1 MIYYFE
7 FNEKYLK
14 YMRKDLGNEEI
25 ENNKCFTIDGS
36 GDSFKV
42 NVYCN
47 VELAL
52 KPNTIVLSKDE
63 ELNNYWWVVQE
74 DKSTL
79 IDNNLYLHELQ
90 LVGAIEWFKFKFCY
104 TGTFYYHRYSYFEVM
119 QKLLYSLWKP
129 KFFDFNLGNFTSE
142 FGSKKNNQKFTFK
155 GYTIRS
161 ALSEIEKAL
170 NVDFKLKFVT
180 SKLSI
185 EETVSG
191 TTGSHSFDP
200 TPDGTGAYYPGNIST
215 TISPNYIKVVIK
227 SVTPSSASATIS
239 SYNSSTGAIKLK
251 IKSATE
257 NAHVT
262 VTLKCTTE
270 ENVAEYGYYNIS
282 ILETQK
288 VDLTDYQ
295 TKALDTSVTING
307 ETKTTVNDSLTAIA
321 NYISG
326 LKSGTNVVEKA
337 NKANQLVTARTISL
351 SGDATGSISFD
362 GSSNK
367 TLSVTLANS
376 GVTAGT
382 YSVVTVDAKGRA
394 TSGGQII
401 EVGGASQTTPSA
413 SLAVGGIFFKVI

>member
-1 MIYYFE
+1 MANTQITQYQSNGTLLILHPETIAEIVNYTD
-7 FNEKYLK
+7 NKVIGATNVQSALDILAQAK
-14 YMRKDLGNEEI
+14 KDTESSI
-25 ENNKCFTIDGS
+25 STINTNVSNAQSRADSAYSLAGEAKS
-36 GDSFKV
+36 IAEGASRAFVYNTYTDMVNDLTSASNTKFKIGDNLLLV
-42 NVYCN
+42 QTNV
-47 VELAL
+47 
-52 KPNTIVLSKDE
+52 PD
-63 ELNNYWWVVQE
+63 YWISSIG
-74 DKSTL
+74 DKSAT
-79 IDNNLYLHELQ
+79 
-90 LVGAIEWFKFKFCY
+90 
-104 TGTFYYHRYSYFEVM
+104 T
-119 QKLLYSLWKP
+119 
-129 KFFDFNLGNFTSE
+129 
-142 FGSKKNNQKFTFK
+142 
-155 GYTIRS
+155 
-161 ALSEIEKAL
+161 
-170 NVDFKLKFVT
+170 VT
-180 SKLSI
+180 
-185 EETVSG
+185 ETVSG
-191 TTGSHSFDP
+191 TTGSVGEDLS
-200 TPDGTGAYYPGNIST
+200 GTGENISYSEIIST
-215 TISPNYIKVVIK
+215 TISSNYSSVVVK
-227 SVTPSSASATIS
+227 SVTPLSASATIR

-251 IKSATE
+251 IKSARP
-257 NAHVT
+257 NQSVQ
-262 VTLKCTTE
+262 VTLNCISE
-270 ENVAEYGYYNIS
+270 ENVADYGFYNIA

-295 TKALDTSVTING
+295 TKTLDTSVTING

>member
-1 MIYYFE
+1 MANTQITQYQSDGTLLILHPETIAEIVNYTD
-7 FNEKYLK
+7 NKVIGATNVQSALDILAQAK
-14 YMRKDLGNEEI
+14 KDTESSI
-25 ENNKCFTIDGS
+25 STINTNVSNAQSRADSAYSLAGEAKS
-36 GDSFKV
+36 IAEGASRAFVYNTYTDMVNDLTSASNTKFKIGDNLLLV
-42 NVYCN
+42 QTNV
-47 VELAL
+47 
-52 KPNTIVLSKDE
+52 PD
-63 ELNNYWWVVQE
+63 YWISSIG
-74 DKSTL
+74 DKSAT
-79 IDNNLYLHELQ
+79 
-90 LVGAIEWFKFKFCY
+90 
-104 TGTFYYHRYSYFEVM
+104 T
-119 QKLLYSLWKP
+119 
-129 KFFDFNLGNFTSE
+129 
-142 FGSKKNNQKFTFK
+142 
-155 GYTIRS
+155 
-161 ALSEIEKAL
+161 
-170 NVDFKLKFVT
+170 VT
-180 SKLSI
+180 
-185 EETVSG
+185 ETVSG
-191 TTGSHSFDP
+191 TTGSFGEDLS
-200 TPDGTGAYYPGNIST
+200 GTGENISYSEIIST
-215 TISPNYIKVVIK
+215 TISSNYSSVVVK
-227 SVTPSSASATIS
+227 SVTPLSASATIR
-239 SYNSSTGAIKLK
+239 SYNSSTGAIELK
-251 IKSATE
+251 IKSIAE
-257 NAHVT
+257 NTIVE
-262 VTLKCTTE
+262 VTLNCISE
-270 ENVAEYGYYNIS
+270 ENVAEYGYYNIA

-295 TKALDTSVTING
+295 TKTLDTSVTING

>member
-1 MIYYFE
+1 MANTQITQYQSNGTLLILHPETIAEIVNYTD
-7 FNEKYLK
+7 NKVIGATNVQSALDILAQAK
-14 YMRKDLGNEEI
+14 KDTESSI
-25 ENNKCFTIDGS
+25 STINTNVSNAQSRADSAYSLAGEAKS
-36 GDSFKV
+36 IAEGASRAFVYNTYTDMVNDLISASNTKFKIGDNLLLV
-42 NVYCN
+42 QTNV
-47 VELAL
+47 
-52 KPNTIVLSKDE
+52 PD
-63 ELNNYWWVVQE
+63 YWISSIG
-74 DKSTL
+74 DKSAT
-79 IDNNLYLHELQ
+79 
-90 LVGAIEWFKFKFCY
+90 
-104 TGTFYYHRYSYFEVM
+104 T
-119 QKLLYSLWKP
+119 
-129 KFFDFNLGNFTSE
+129 
-142 FGSKKNNQKFTFK
+142 
-155 GYTIRS
+155 
-161 ALSEIEKAL
+161 
-170 NVDFKLKFVT
+170 VT
-180 SKLSI
+180 
-185 EETVSG
+185 ETVSG
-191 TTGSHSFDP
+191 TTGSVGEDLS
-200 TPDGTGAYYPGNIST
+200 GTGENISYSEIIST
-215 TISPNYIKVVIK
+215 TISSNYSSVVVK
-227 SVTPSSASATIS
+227 SVTPLSASATIR

-251 IKSATE
+251 IKSARP
-257 NAHVT
+257 NQSVQ
-262 VTLKCTTE
+262 VTLNCISE
-270 ENVAEYGYYNIS
+270 ENVADYGFYNIA

-295 TKALDTSVTING
+295 TKTLDTSVTING

>member
-1 MIYYFE
+1 MANTQITQYQSNGTLLILHPETIAEIVNYTD
-7 FNEKYLK
+7 NKVIGATNVQTALDILSQAK
-14 YMRKDLGNEEI
+14 KDTESSI
-25 ENNKCFTIDGS
+25 STINTNVSNAQSRADNAYSLAGEAKSIAEGKSKAFVYNTYTDMVDDLLSASNTKFKIGDNLLIVQTNVPDYWIGS
-36 GDSFKV
+36 IG
-42 NVYCN
+42 
-47 VELAL
+47 
-52 KPNTIVLSKDE
+52 
-63 ELNNYWWVVQE
+63 
-74 DKSTL
+74 DKS
-79 IDNNLYLHELQ
+79 
-90 LVGAIEWFKFKFCY
+90 A
-104 TGTFYYHRYSYFEVM
+104 
-119 QKLLYSLWKP
+119 
-129 KFFDFNLGNFTSE
+129 
-142 FGSKKNNQKFTFK
+142 
-155 GYTIRS
+155 TIS
-161 ALSEIEKAL
+161 
-170 NVDFKLKFVT
+170 T
-180 SKLSI
+180 
-185 EETVSG
+185 ETVSG
-191 TTGSHSFDP
+191 TTGSVGQDLS
-200 TPDGTGAYYPGNIST
+200 GTGENIYYPGNIST
-215 TISPNYIKVVIK
+215 TISANYSSVVVK
-227 SVTPSSASATIS
+227 SVTPLSASATIS
-239 SYNSSTGAIKLK
+239 SYNSSTGAIELK
-251 IKSATE
+251 IKSARP
-257 NAHVT
+257 NASVQ
-262 VTLKCTTE
+262 VTLNCTTE
-270 ENVAEYGYYNIS
+270 ENVAEYGYYNIE

-367 TLSVTLANS
+367 TLSVTLANT

>member
-1 MIYYFE
+1 MANTQITQYQSNGTLLILHPETISEIVNYTD
-7 FNEKYLK
+7 NKVIGATNVQSALDILAQAK
-14 YMRKDLGNEEI
+14 KDTESSI
-25 ENNKCFTIDGS
+25 STINTNVSNAQSKADSAFSLAGEAKS
-36 GDSFKV
+36 IAEGKSKAFVYNTYTDMVDDLLSASNTKFKIGDNLLIV
-42 NVYCN
+42 QTNV
-47 VELAL
+47 
-52 KPNTIVLSKDE
+52 PD
-63 ELNNYWWVVQE
+63 YWVRSIG
-74 DKSTL
+74 DKS
-79 IDNNLYLHELQ
+79 
-90 LVGAIEWFKFKFCY
+90 A
-104 TGTFYYHRYSYFEVM
+104 
-119 QKLLYSLWKP
+119 
-129 KFFDFNLGNFTSE
+129 
-142 FGSKKNNQKFTFK
+142 
-155 GYTIRS
+155 TIS
-161 ALSEIEKAL
+161 
-170 NVDFKLKFVT
+170 T
-180 SKLSI
+180 
-185 EETVSG
+185 EEVSG
-191 TTGSHSFDP
+191 TTGNKGQDLS
-200 TPDGTGAYYPGNIST
+200 GTGENIYYEGTIST
-215 TISPNYIKVVIK
+215 TISSNYNSVVVK
-227 SVTPSSASATIS
+227 SVLPLSASATIS

-288 VDLTDYQ
+288 VYLTDYQ
-295 TKALDTSVTING
+295 TKTLDTSVTING

-337 NKANQLVTARTISL
+337 NKTNQLVTARTISL

-367 TLSVTLANS
+367 TLNVTLANS

>member
-1 MIYYFE
+1 MAIANTQITQYQSNGTLLILHPETIAEIVNYTD
-7 FNEKYLK
+7 NKVIGAKNVQTALDILAQSK
-14 YMRKDLGNEEI
+14 KDTESSI
-25 ENNKCFTIDGS
+25 STINTNVLNAQSRADSAYSLAGEAKS
-36 GDSFKV
+36 IAEGASRAFVYNTYTDMVNDLLSASNTKFKIGDNLLIV
-42 NVYCN
+42 QTNV
-47 VELAL
+47 
-52 KPNTIVLSKDE
+52 PD
-63 ELNNYWWVVQE
+63 YWISSIG
-74 DKSTL
+74 DKS
-79 IDNNLYLHELQ
+79 
-90 LVGAIEWFKFKFCY
+90 A
-104 TGTFYYHRYSYFEVM
+104 
-119 QKLLYSLWKP
+119 
-129 KFFDFNLGNFTSE
+129 
-142 FGSKKNNQKFTFK
+142 
-155 GYTIRS
+155 TIS
-161 ALSEIEKAL
+161 TEQ
-170 NVDFKLKFVT
+170 
-180 SKLSI
+180 
-185 EETVSG
+185 VSG
-191 TTGSHSFDP
+191 TTGSVGQDP
-200 TPDGTGAYYPGNIST
+200 SVTGENIYFPGTIST
-215 TISPNYIKVVIK
+215 TISANYSSVVVK
-227 SVTPSSASATIS
+227 SVNPLSASATIS

-251 IKSATE
+251 IKSSTQ
-257 NAHVT
+257 NASVN
-262 VTLKCTTE
+262 VTLNCTTE
-270 ENVAEYGYYNIS
+270 ENVAEYGYYNIA

-295 TKALDTSVTING
+295 TKTLDTSITING

-326 LKSGTNVVEKA
+326 LQSGTNVVEKA

>member
-1 MIYYFE
+1 MANTQITQYQSNGTLLILHPETIAEIVNYTD
-7 FNEKYLK
+7 NKVIGATNVQTALDILAQAK
-14 YMRKDLGNEEI
+14 KDTESSISSINTNVSNAQNRADSAYSLAGEAKSIAEGKSKAFVYNTYTDMVDDLLSASNTKFKI
-25 ENNKCFTIDGS
+25 
-36 GDSFKV
+36 GDNLLIV
-42 NVYCN
+42 QTNV
-47 VELAL
+47 
-52 KPNTIVLSKDE
+52 PD
-63 ELNNYWWVVQE
+63 YWVRSIG
-74 DKSTL
+74 DKSANIST
-79 IDNNLYLHELQ
+79 
-90 LVGAIEWFKFKFCY
+90 
-104 TGTFYYHRYSYFEVM
+104 
-119 QKLLYSLWKP
+119 
-129 KFFDFNLGNFTSE
+129 
-142 FGSKKNNQKFTFK
+142 
-155 GYTIRS
+155 
-161 ALSEIEKAL
+161 
-170 NVDFKLKFVT
+170 
-180 SKLSI
+180 
-185 EETVSG
+185 EEVSG
-191 TTGSHSFDP
+191 TTGNKGQDLS
-200 TPDGTGAYYPGNIST
+200 GTGENIYYEGTIST
-215 TISPNYIKVVIK
+215 TISANYSSVVVK
-227 SVTPSSASATIS
+227 SVNPLSASATIS

>member
-1 MIYYFE
+1 MANTQITQYQSNGTLLILHPETIAEIVNYTD
-7 FNEKYLK
+7 NKVIGATNVQTALDILAQAK
-14 YMRKDLGNEEI
+14 KDTESSI
-25 ENNKCFTIDGS
+25 STINTNVSNAQSKADSAFSLAGEAKS
-36 GDSFKV
+36 IAEGKSKAFVYNTYTDMVNDLLSASNTKFKIGDNLLIV
-42 NVYCN
+42 QTNV
-47 VELAL
+47 
-52 KPNTIVLSKDE
+52 PD
-63 ELNNYWWVVQE
+63 YWISSIG
-74 DKSTL
+74 DKS
-79 IDNNLYLHELQ
+79 
-90 LVGAIEWFKFKFCY
+90 A
-104 TGTFYYHRYSYFEVM
+104 
-119 QKLLYSLWKP
+119 
-129 KFFDFNLGNFTSE
+129 
-142 FGSKKNNQKFTFK
+142 
-155 GYTIRS
+155 TIS
-161 ALSEIEKAL
+161 TEQ
-170 NVDFKLKFVT
+170 
-180 SKLSI
+180 
-185 EETVSG
+185 VSG
-191 TTGSHSFDP
+191 TTGNKGQDLS
-200 TPDGTGAYYPGNIST
+200 GTGQNIYYEGTIST
-215 TISPNYIKVVIK
+215 TISSNYNSVVVK
-227 SVTPSSASATIS
+227 SVLPLSASATIS

-257 NAHVT
+257 NTHVT

-295 TKALDTSVTING
+295 TKVLDTSVTING

-367 TLSVTLANS
+367 TLSVTLANT

-401 EVGGASQTTPSA
+401 EVGAANQTTPSA

>member
-1 MIYYFE
+1 MANTQITQYQSNGTLLILHPETISEIVNYTD
-7 FNEKYLK
+7 NKVIGATNVQSALDILAQAK
-14 YMRKDLGNEEI
+14 KDTESSI
-25 ENNKCFTIDGS
+25 STINTNVSNAQSKADSAFSLAGEAKS
-36 GDSFKV
+36 IAEGKSKAFVYNTYTDMVDDLLSASNTKFKIGDNLLIV
-42 NVYCN
+42 QTNV
-47 VELAL
+47 
-52 KPNTIVLSKDE
+52 PD
-63 ELNNYWWVVQE
+63 YWVRSIG
-74 DKSTL
+74 DKS
-79 IDNNLYLHELQ
+79 
-90 LVGAIEWFKFKFCY
+90 A
-104 TGTFYYHRYSYFEVM
+104 
-119 QKLLYSLWKP
+119 
-129 KFFDFNLGNFTSE
+129 
-142 FGSKKNNQKFTFK
+142 
-155 GYTIRS
+155 TIS
-161 ALSEIEKAL
+161 
-170 NVDFKLKFVT
+170 T
-180 SKLSI
+180 
-185 EETVSG
+185 EEVSG
-191 TTGSHSFDP
+191 TTGNKGQDLS
-200 TPDGTGAYYPGNIST
+200 GTGENIYYEGTIST
-215 TISPNYIKVVIK
+215 TISSNYNSVVVK
-227 SVTPSSASATIS
+227 SVLPLSASATIY

-288 VDLTDYQ
+288 VYLTDYQ
-295 TKALDTSVTING
+295 TKTLDTSVTING

-367 TLSVTLANS
+367 TLNVTLANS

>member
-1 MIYYFE
+1 MANTQITQYQSNGTLLILHPETISEIVNYTD
-7 FNEKYLK
+7 NKVIGATNVQSALDILAQAK
-14 YMRKDLGNEEI
+14 KDTESSI
-25 ENNKCFTIDGS
+25 STINTNVSNAQSKADSAFSLAGEAKS
-36 GDSFKV
+36 IAEGKSKAFVYNTYTDMVDDLLSASNTKFKIGDNLLIV
-42 NVYCN
+42 QTNV
-47 VELAL
+47 
-52 KPNTIVLSKDE
+52 PD
-63 ELNNYWWVVQE
+63 YWVRSIG
-74 DKSTL
+74 DKSANIST
-79 IDNNLYLHELQ
+79 
-90 LVGAIEWFKFKFCY
+90 
-104 TGTFYYHRYSYFEVM
+104 
-119 QKLLYSLWKP
+119 
-129 KFFDFNLGNFTSE
+129 
-142 FGSKKNNQKFTFK
+142 
-155 GYTIRS
+155 
-161 ALSEIEKAL
+161 
-170 NVDFKLKFVT
+170 
-180 SKLSI
+180 
-185 EETVSG
+185 EEVSG
-191 TTGSHSFDP
+191 TTGNKGQDLS
-200 TPDGTGAYYPGNIST
+200 GTGENIYYEGTIST
-215 TISPNYIKVVIK
+215 TISSNYNSVVVK
-227 SVTPSSASATIS
+227 SVLPLSASATIS

-288 VDLTDYQ
+288 VYLTDYQ
-295 TKALDTSVTING
+295 TKTLDTSVTING

-367 TLSVTLANS
+367 TLNVTLANS

>member
-1 MIYYFE
+1 MAQS
-7 FNEKYLK
+7 K
-14 YMRKDLGNEEI
+14 KDTESSI
-25 ENNKCFTIDGS
+25 STINTNVSNAQSKADSAFSLAGEAKS
-36 GDSFKV
+36 IAEGKSKAFVYNTYTDMVDDLLSASNTKFKIGDNLLIV
-42 NVYCN
+42 QTNV
-47 VELAL
+47 
-52 KPNTIVLSKDE
+52 PD
-63 ELNNYWWVVQE
+63 YWVRSIG
-74 DKSTL
+74 DKS
-79 IDNNLYLHELQ
+79 
-90 LVGAIEWFKFKFCY
+90 A
-104 TGTFYYHRYSYFEVM
+104 
-119 QKLLYSLWKP
+119 
-129 KFFDFNLGNFTSE
+129 
-142 FGSKKNNQKFTFK
+142 
-155 GYTIRS
+155 TIS
-161 ALSEIEKAL
+161 
-170 NVDFKLKFVT
+170 T
-180 SKLSI
+180 
-185 EETVSG
+185 ETVSG
-191 TTGSHSFDP
+191 TTGSAGEDLS
-200 TPDGTGAYYPGNIST
+200 GTGENIYYSGIIST
-215 TISPNYIKVVIK
+215 TISANYNSVVVK
-227 SVTPSSASATIS
+227 SVIPLSASATIS

-295 TKALDTSVTING
+295 TKTLDNSITING

-337 NKANQLVTARTISL
+337 NKANQLVTARTITL
-351 SGDATGSISFD
+351 SGDATGNISFD